1 MTVVT
6 EIFRPRVAGSEE
18 VNLFLF
24 NIVIVS
30 NHETKLCVIYCD
42 ANAYNDY
49 VLIAKLVLTAYGNGC
64 LSTLNFLSFYVT
76 TQCFIAALGRQQC
89 EQIWRKFVNRARF

>member
-1 MTVVT
+1 MTVFT

-30 NHETKLCVIYCD
+30 NHETKLYVIYCD
-42 ANAYNDY
+42 ANNDF
-49 VLIAKLVLTAYGNGC
+49 VLIAKSVLTAYGNGC

-89 EQIWRKFVNRARF
+89 DQIWRKFVSRARF